1 MWISPVDNFSESP
14 QPVDGLSW
22 ATPLSAVIAMI
33 LGGFALFGAALLT
46 GTDATGR
53 LLISIAAIG
62 LWTIAGL
69 AALQRPRLA
78 IVDGTLS
85 MKRLSGVQAY
95 VPSEIVRI
103 KLARYPRLG
112 RRVPMIEIDVQRGGD
127 TEDRLIIFGRWDLGT
142 SPETVFDELV
152 RHGFVPAD

>member
-1 MWISPVDNFSESP
+1 MWIKPVDNFSESP
-14 QPVDGLSW
+14 QPVDRLSW

-95 VPSEIVRI
+95 APSEIVRI

-112 RRVPMIEIDVQRGGD
+112 RRVPMIEIDVQRAGD

-152 RHGFVPAD
+152 RHGFVPAG